1 MGLAT
6 KSTKHS
12 GSNNE
17 STLPS
22 AHNQHC
28 QFKPRR
34 TATSFS
40 QSILLEASMKH
51 NSVRPLLTSP
61 VLDSAGRTP
70 MADTPAS
77 RTKKTRAHN
86 TGEGNHEGSKSRKRP
101 FEGYGLHRPQNEQ
114 LPRDSMEPKRQKFD
128 AHTQGE
134 ASCHAESLQI
144 FAYTI
149 IQPELL
155 ASWSPPQ
162 PFRFPP
168 KNSPNYLNQPGS
180 MPYDQIQVSRIQN
193 ILSMRRSR
201 VPQFNQS
208 PPLPTMSSRQ
218 PSELNPKPTIRPE
231 CQILH
236 EPPPSSYR
244 TPPSQFTTN
253 VHTRLPTRATVMS
266 TPRRRQ
272 KSFVTTDQNQTQ
284 RNSTRDSRS
293 LSPESPASVGKIPS
307 PRRQQ
312 TNPVAAD
319 WGHAQRNTT
328 IPSQSLSPEL
338 PGVAE
343 RAYQIRR
350 ERDAARCSPHDS
362 AEPTHQK
369 SLSQPRLIDPNSP
382 KICFVPP
389 TLPPIS
395 YLDIMYNYD
404 ADDLELYLKFL
415 GSLQILDYKVGG
427 KHLTTARITQGHDPK
442 LYNDWLLSL
451 LPIGRK
457 ETQTFRS
464 LKPPEKYNYSLLARC
479 IRFAQSSAEKT
490 FSWTVHPNHI
500 TLIMERT
507 DEYGKARI
515 NEKEDKVE
523 ERLKNRR
530 IIDGMKK
537 LFALVKPAEIFE
549 EYVGIRTKLVF
560 KG

>member
-1 MGLAT
+1 
-6 KSTKHS
+6 
-12 GSNNE
+12 
-17 STLPS
+17 
-22 AHNQHC
+22 
-28 QFKPRR
+28 
-34 TATSFS
+34 
-40 QSILLEASMKH
+40 MKH

-77 RTKKTRAHN
+77 RTQKTRVHN
-86 TGEGNHEGSKSRKRP
+86 TREGNHEGSKSRKRP
-101 FEGYGLHRPQNEQ
+101 FEGHRLHRPQNEQ
-114 LPRDSMEPKRQKFD
+114 LLGDSMEPKRQKFD

-144 FAYTI
+144 LAHTI

-180 MPYDQIQVSRIQN
+180 MSYDQIQVSRIQN

-201 VPQFNQS
+201 VPKFNQS

-218 PSELNPKPTIRPE
+218 PSELNPKPTISPE
-231 CQILH
+231 CQISH

-244 TPPSQFTTN
+244 IAPSQFKTN
-253 VHTRLPTRATVMS
+253 VHTRLLPRAIAMS

-272 KSFVTTDQNQTQ
+272 NSFVTADQNQTQ
-284 RNSTRDSRS
+284 RSSTRDSRP
-293 LSPESPASVGKIPS
+293 LSPESSASVEKIS
-307 PRRQQ
+307 GPRRQQ
-312 TNPVAAD
+312 TNSVAAD
-319 WGHAQRNTT
+319 RSHAQRNTT

-382 KICFVPP
+382 KICFVPQ
-389 TLPPIS
+389 TLPSIS

-404 ADDLELYLKFL
+404 ADDLEPYLKFL
-415 GSLQILDYKVGG
+415 GSLQILKYKVGG
-427 KHLTTARITQGHDPK
+427 KRLATARIAHGHEPK

-457 ETQTFRS
+457 EIQTSHS
-464 LKPPEKYNYSLLARC
+464 LKLPEKYDYSLLARC
-479 IRFAQSSAEKT
+479 IRFAQSPVEKT
-490 FSWTVHPNHI
+490 FSWTVHPHHI
-500 TLIMERT
+500 ALIMERT
-507 DEYGKARI
+507 NEYGKART
-515 NEKEDKVE
+515 NERKEKLE
-523 ERLKNRR
+523 ERLNNRR
-530 IIDGMKK
+530 VIDGMKK
-537 LFALVKPAEIFE
+537 LFALVRPEETFE
-549 EYVGIRTKLVF
+549 EYVGIRRKRVV
-560 KG
+560 KK

>member
-1 MGLAT
+1 
-6 KSTKHS
+6 
-12 GSNNE
+12 
-17 STLPS
+17 
-22 AHNQHC
+22 
-28 QFKPRR
+28 
-34 TATSFS
+34 
-40 QSILLEASMKH
+40 MKH
-51 NSVRPLLTSP
+51 NSVRPLLTPP

-70 MADTPAS
+70 IADTPAS
-77 RTKKTRAHN
+77 RTKKTRANN

-101 FEGYGLHRPQNEQ
+101 FEGHGLHRPQNEQ
-114 LPRDSMEPKRQKFD
+114 LLGDSMEPKRQKFD

-144 FAYTI
+144 LAYTI

-162 PFRFPP
+162 PFRFPS
-168 KNSPNYLNQPGS
+168 KNSPNYLNQSGS
-180 MPYDQIQVSRIQN
+180 MPYDQIQVSGIQN

-231 CQILH
+231 CQISH

-253 VHTRLPTRATVMS
+253 VHTRLPPRATVMS

-272 KSFVTTDQNQTQ
+272 NSFVTADQNQTQ
-284 RNSTRDSRS
+284 RN
-293 LSPESPASVGKIPS
+293 
-307 PRRQQ
+307 
-312 TNPVAAD
+312 
-319 WGHAQRNTT
+319 TT
-328 IPSQSLSPEL
+328 ISSQSLSPEL

-350 ERDAARCSPHDS
+350 ERDEARCSPHDS

-369 SLSQPRLIDPNSP
+369 SLSQPCLIDPNSP

-389 TLPPIS
+389 TLPSIS

-404 ADDLELYLKFL
+404 ADDLEQYLIFL

-427 KHLTTARITQGHDPK
+427 KRLNTARITQGHDPK

-507 DEYGKARI
+507 DEYGKART

-549 EYVGIRTKLVF
+549 EYVGIRTKRVV